1 MGVSLN
7 GVSGLDIDVEK
18 KIIEEKLNM
27 LRQEG
32 ATENDIKVAM
42 KDLGMKR

>member
-1 MGVSLN
+1 
-7 GVSGLDIDVEK
+7 VEK
-18 KIIEEKLNM
+18 KIIEDKLNM
-27 LRQEG
+27 LQQEG

>member
-18 KIIEEKLNM
+18 KIIEDKLNM
-27 LRQEG
+27 LQQEG